1 MSIPVMA
8 GPARH
13 LSSMGTDPQTGA
25 EPVLADWLARE
36 PYTLVMSSGFFS
48 FFAHCGL
55 LAALEEAD
63 LLPQAVA
70 GSSAGALTGG
80 LWAAG
85 LSSGAIADLYFSLH
99 KDDFWD
105 PAPGLG
111 LLRGE
116 RFRALLRRA
125 SPISRLEDC
134 PRPARVSAFDLFR
147 FKTRVLA
154 SGDFA
159 DSVYASCA
167 VPLMF
172 HPIRSHGGWLVDG
185 GVADRSGLAATK
197 PGQRVLHHHIA
208 NRSPWRSRHAAAM
221 RIPRRENMASLV
233 IDGLPQ
239 PGPNALGVG
248 RQAWRAARQAT
259 RRALAQPLNDL
270 RCRVAVEPCWLGRE
284 AAC

>member
-1 MSIPVMA
+1 MRPINVC
-8 GPARH
+8 
-13 LSSMGTDPQTGA
+13 SSSGA
-25 EPVLADWLARE
+25 EPVLADWLAQE

-63 LLPQAVA
+63 LLPRAVA

-85 LSSGAIADLYFSLH
+85 LCSGAIAELYFSLR

-105 PAPGLG
+105 PAPGFG

-134 PRPARVSAFDLFR
+134 RRPARVSAFDLYR
-147 FKTRVLA
+147 LRTRVLT

-185 GVADRSGLAATK
+185 GVADRSGLAATE

-208 NRSPWRSRHAAAM
+208 NRSPWRARNAAAM
-221 RIPRRENMASLV
+221 RVPRRENLASLV

-239 PGPNALGVG
+239 PGPNALSVG
-248 RQAWRAARQAT
+248 QQAWRAARQAT
-259 RRALAQPLNDL
+259 RRALAQPLNEL
-270 RCRVAVEPCWLGRE
+270 SSRVKVEPCWLTEG